1 MKKSK
6 AIDENYLDKIPE
18 VSNSI
23 SYKSD
28 DEGIVTL
35 EIENKGV
42 INRIA
47 QKLFFKPKVTYIHLD
62 DLGSF
67 SVLCADGKRSIF
79 EIGELVK
86 DKFGDKCEPLYERLC
101 KFFQI
106 MDSYRF
112 IDWK

>member
-47 QKLFFKPKVTYIHLD
+47 QKLFFKPKVSYIHLD
-62 DLGSF
+62 ELGSY

-79 EIGELVK
+79 EIGKLVK
-86 DKFGDKCEPLYERLC
+86 DKFGQKSEPLYERLS

-106 MDSYRF
+106 MDSYKF
-112 IDWK
+112 IQWK